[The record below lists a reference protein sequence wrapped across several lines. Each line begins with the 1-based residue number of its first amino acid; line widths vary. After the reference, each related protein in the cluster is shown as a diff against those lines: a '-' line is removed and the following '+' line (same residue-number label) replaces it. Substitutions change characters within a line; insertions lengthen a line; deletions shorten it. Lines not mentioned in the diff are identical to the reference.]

1 MDAIIEVKDLRR
13 TFDPDVKAVDG
24 VSFEVGRGEV
34 FGFLGPNGAG
44 KSTTIKILTTLL
56 AQTSGTV
63 RIDGLDPG
71 KDAQRVRHIIGYTA
85 QSTTVDDL
93 LTGRENL
100 ELVCAL
106 HHVKSDQIDTK
117 VNELL
122 EAVDLT
128 EAADR
133 KAGTYSGGM
142 RKRLDLASGL
152 IGDPK
157 ILFLDEPT
165 TGLDPQNRQSMWQ
178 YIKSLNDRGVTI
190 FLTTQYLEEADR
202 LCDRLCIIDYGQIVA
217 QGTPAELKAGI
228 GADSVRIALG
238 DGAAA
243 EAKATA
249 RKALQALPGVKEIND
264 YDGGIMVYA
273 RDAPSLIANM
283 VRALDEAKISIK
295 ELALSHPTLDDV
307 FVRHTGRKMRV
318 EEVKPQMRMAFGAGR
333 RRM

>member
-1 MDAIIEVKDLRR
+1 VDAIIEVRDLHR
-13 TFDPDVKAVDG
+13 TFEPDVKAVDG

-56 AQTSGTV
+56 AQTSGIV
-63 RIDGLDPG
+63 RIDGLDPT
-71 KDAQRVRHIIGYTA
+71 KEAQRVRHLIGYTA
-85 QSTTVDDL
+85 QQTTVDDL

-106 HHVKSDQIDTK
+106 HHVKKSEIDGK
-117 VNELL
+117 IDDLL
-122 EAVDLT
+122 REVDLT

-178 YIKSLNDRGVTI
+178 YIKSLNDQGVTI

-202 LCDRLCIIDYGQIVA
+202 LCDRLCIIDFGKVVA

-238 DGAAA
+238 DGHAA
-243 EAKATA
+243 EARA
-249 RKALQALPGVKEIND
+249 RAREVLQGLPGVQEITD
-264 YDGGIMVYA
+264 YDGGVLLYA
-273 RDAPSLIANM
+273 REAPALIASI

-318 EEVKPQMRMAFGAGR
+318 EEVKPQHRMAFGPGR